1 MTTESVEERYLMNP
15 RISLPA
21 LVLATLWSAG
31 ALAQDRAVEAT
42 QFTLDVLSVESDT
55 ADSTSSGTLGA
66 GLGTTFGIG
75 RYFGAS
81 LNINYLDT
89 SVRTRDVVGDASG
102 GSRPSCSFE
111 NLGGSAS
118 VFFRRPTLGKVGFTY
133 GSADLKASC
142 DGDAIFPLTREDKLG
157 TDTYRGDA
165 EYYLGDFTFGAAY
178 TTTSLEDGDDLKTT
192 TLNVSWYPLDSLKL
206 SLWGNDLY
214 DDNTYGLMVEH
225 QPQMFGDGASVR
237 LGVSTSNQ
245 SPKTTTIELG
255 LSYFF
260 GRNVPLKTRDR
271 QYR

>member
-1 MTTESVEERYLMNP
+1 MNP

-21 LVLATLWSAG
+21 FVLASLCSAG
-31 ALAQDRAVEAT
+31 ALAQERAVERT
-42 QFTLDVLSVESDT
+42 QFTLDVSSIESDT
-55 ADSTSSGTLGA
+55 SDSTSSGTLGA
-66 GLGTTFGIG
+66 GLGAVFGIG
-75 RYFGAS
+75 KYFGAS
-81 LNINYLDT
+81 LGVNYSDS
-89 SVRTRDVVGDASG
+89 SVRTRDVLGGAESG
-102 GSRPSCSFE
+102 GSRPSCGFE

-118 VFFRRPTLGKVGFTY
+118 LFFRRPTLGRIGFTY
-133 GSADLKASC
+133 GVGDLKASC
-142 DGDAIFPLTREDKLG
+142 DGDAIFPLTQDDKLG
-157 TDTYRGDA
+157 TDSYRGDA

-178 TTTSLEDGDDLKTT
+178 TTTKLEEGDDLKTT
-192 TLNVSWYPLDSLKL
+192 TINVSWYPLDSLKV

-214 DDNTYGLMVEH
+214 DDNTYGLMLEH

-237 LGVSTSNQ
+237 LGVSTTDQ